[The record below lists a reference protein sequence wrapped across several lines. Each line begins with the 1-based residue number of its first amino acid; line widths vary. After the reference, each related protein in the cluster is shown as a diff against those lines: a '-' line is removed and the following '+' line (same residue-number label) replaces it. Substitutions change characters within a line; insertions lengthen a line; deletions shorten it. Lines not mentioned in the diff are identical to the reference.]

1 MDSQEDLSHDHPA
14 FLFRQPDVLAE
25 VVEELSLPAELE
37 HQEDVGRALEVL
49 HQVDDV
55 VMPTYKPA
63 KTMHLH
69 ASLVTR
75 TYSALCQI
83 ARASNG

>member
-25 VVEELSLPAELE
+25 VVEELSLPAKLE

-49 HQVDDV
+49 NQVDDV

-63 KTMHLH
+63 KAIYCIHHKRLMNSVLYQL
-69 ASLVTR
+69 AS
-75 TYSALCQI
+75 SCC
-83 ARASNG
+83 